1 MSNTYPI
8 FCAPQWFITLK
19 DKLPPLPQKPIIP
32 KEPKLIK
39 KNFIE
44 KLFLW
49 CDEEEDREI
58 NQHRLDKYQLELVK
72 YNEALIE
79 YKTKVSE
86 VLLESNI
93 QKFRDDY
100 KIKLLNITL
109 KASNLSRDVQKGRY
123 ELSFKTKLIET
134 FGHRI
139 FENMEISINNQFYSY
154 VPDFVY
160 LDNQTGLSIDI
171 EIDEPYSLPSK
182 IPIHY
187 IGADDYRN
195 KTFIQNGWFVIR
207 FAEIQIAQY
216 SKECI
221 EYIKNVV
228 KHIFD
233 GVDIPP
239 FNYPVQ
245 QWEMTE
251 AYNMA
256 KCNYREQY
264 NKL

>member
-1 MSNTYPI
+1 MSNNYPI

-58 NQHRLDKYQLELVK
+58 NQHRLDKYRHELEIYNKAINDYKVK
-72 YNEALIE
+72 VAE
-79 YKTKVSE
+79 
-86 VLLESNI
+86 LLSESNI
-93 QKFRDDY
+93 QDFRNSY
-100 KIKLLNITL
+100 KAKLLNITL
-109 KASNLSRDVQKGRY
+109 KASDLSRDVQKGRY
-123 ELSFKTKLIET
+123 ELSFKINLIET
-134 FGHRI
+134 FGNMI
-139 FENMEISINNQFYSY
+139 FDNMEMDGNNQFYSY

-160 LDNQTGLSIDI
+160 LDKQTGLSIDI

-195 KTFIQNGWFVIR
+195 ETFTQNGWFVIR
-207 FAEIQIAQY
+207 FAEIQIALYPQ
-216 SKECI
+216 KCV
-221 EYIKNVV
+221 EYIKNVIN
-228 KHIFD
+228 HILYS
-233 GVDIPP
+233 VDIPS
-239 FNYPVQ
+239 FNHPIPR
-245 QWEMTE
+245 WEMIE
-251 AYNMA
+251 AYSMA